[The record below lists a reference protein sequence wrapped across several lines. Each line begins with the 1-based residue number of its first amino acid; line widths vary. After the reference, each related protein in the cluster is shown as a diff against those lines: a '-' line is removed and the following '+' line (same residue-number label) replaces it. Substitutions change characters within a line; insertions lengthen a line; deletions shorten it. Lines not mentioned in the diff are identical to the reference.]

1 MTSTLDPTALLGQ
14 LTGYGLCVTLSV
26 VLAVLVWRSPEAG
39 RGARSVFAGCAA
51 VWSLG
56 GLMRS
61 VLIAANFGSNSMPL
75 TWIDCLSFSAAAIW
89 PAGLSMLWNTKGN
102 LTAAELAAGRWLV
115 RIASVSAAL
124 LTFVLVGL
132 VFRAQHAVT
141 GHVTVGPFSGDQI
154 RMAVAYNALA
164 IMLTGFVLMRRHLR
178 SAPERVGI
186 GLMLLGPALSIAV
199 HLISRSGLLPSS
211 WDALAVVL
219 RKQTVALTILGGLF
233 FLGFFRASDRFTRLS
248 LRVILAWSLGVFLAW
263 FIESP
268 LARLAALSAAPYVV
282 SFACVAAVTVAG
294 VFLFTLLGRAA
305 DRWVEHRVFG
315 KVDPSLALRQLREDL
330 SREETQAEVLALA
343 EHFVSNV
350 VQVDARILSSAT
362 ESKAGRDRIPVR
374 VGDTEPYVL
383 VPAPRSGRRG
393 LVSSE
398 LDLMRQV
405 GELVGRRLEALER
418 ERERIDRSRREAS
431 LVHQL
436 VEAELRALR
445 AQINP
450 HFLFNSL
457 NTIAAL
463 VHQEPSIAEGM
474 IVRLAK
480 IFRHLLTQTERP
492 FSSLAQEM
500 DFLRAYLDIE
510 KVRFG
515 ERLTVEFQISDSI
528 RNCPVPSLIL
538 QPLVENA
545 IKHGLAPKLGEC
557 RLLIGGS
564 TEGGQIVL
572 RVRDN
577 GVGVRGDSKRSS
589 TGIGMRNIRERLATL
604 YGEQGRL
611 LFESGPRTGSCATLY
626 LPLAAP

>member
-1 MTSTLDPTALLGQ
+1 
-14 LTGYGLCVTLSV
+14 V
-26 VLAVLVWRSPEAG
+26 
-39 RGARSVFAGCAA
+39 
-51 VWSLG
+51 
-56 GLMRS
+56 
-61 VLIAANFGSNSMPL
+61 
-75 TWIDCLSFSAAAIW
+75 AAA
-89 PAGLSMLWNTKGN
+89 
-102 LTAAELAAGRWLV
+102 
-115 RIASVSAAL
+115 
-124 LTFVLVGL
+124 
-132 VFRAQHAVT
+132 
-141 GHVTVGPFSGDQI
+141 
-154 RMAVAYNALA
+154 
-164 IMLTGFVLMRRHLR
+164 
-178 SAPERVGI
+178 
-186 GLMLLGPALSIAV
+186 
-199 HLISRSGLLPSS
+199 
-211 WDALAVVL
+211 
-219 RKQTVALTILGGLF
+219 
-233 FLGFFRASDRFTRLS
+233 
-248 LRVILAWSLGVFLAW
+248 
-263 FIESP
+263 
-268 LARLAALSAAPYVV
+268 
-282 SFACVAAVTVAG
+282 TVAG
-294 VFLFTLLGRAA
+294 VFLFALLGRAT

-343 EHFVSNV
+343 EQFVSKA
-350 VQVDARILSSAT
+350 VQVDARVLSSAT
-362 ESKAGRDRIPVR
+362 ESKQGSDRIPVR

-383 VPAPRSGRRG
+383 VPESRSGRRG

-418 ERERIDRSRREAS
+418 ERERIHRSRRETS

-463 VHQEPSIAEGM
+463 VHQEPAIAEGM

-492 FSSLAQEM
+492 FSPLAQEM

-515 ERLTVEFQISDSI
+515 ERLTVEFQIADSI

-572 RVRDN
+572 RVQDN

-589 TGIGMRNIRERLATL
+589 TGIGMRNIRERLTTL
-604 YGEQGRL
+604 YGEQARL
-611 LFESGPRTGSCATLY
+611 LFESGPRAGSCATVY